1 MPVQLTPEGFLFLS
15 APAGSLQKGELFLF
29 WFFNVLL
36 LIGLDI
42 LLKGLAMIATLVL
55 EDGTVIE
62 GQAFGAESD
71 AVFELVFNTSMTG
84 YQEILTDPSYRG
96 QGVLFTVSHIGNV
109 GINLEDDES
118 AKPQVSAA
126 VIRSL
131 SPVVSNWRS
140 ALSLPEWLRQHDVP
154 GISGVDT
161 RWLTRK
167 LRDGGTQKAAL
178 STKGTSANEL
188 LKLVRDWE
196 GLDGRD
202 MVKEVT
208 CEEIYDW
215 KDDAGSKWIERHG
228 HSIFDHRMSN
238 NEYRIVAFDFG
249 IKENILRHLSSYGA
263 NVTVV
268 PADTTAEE
276 VLALKPDGVFLSNG
290 PGDPAGLPYAVAAVS
305 GLIESGMPIFGICL
319 GHQLIGRALGA
330 DTHKLKFGHHG
341 GNHPVQ
347 YLPNGE
353 VLITA
358 QNHNYCV
365 TESDL
370 NKDEVEITYRSL
382 NDDSV
387 EGLRM
392 KNRPVFSVQFHPEAA
407 PGPHD
412 AHDIFDKFF
421 KLIGGRMQF
430 KFQSSIGG
438 LETPF
443 ASVPSDSINGGSL

>member
-1 MPVQLTPEGFLFLS
+1 MRV
-15 APAGSLQKGELFLF
+15 
-29 WFFNVLL
+29 
-36 LIGLDI
+36 
-42 LLKGLAMIATLVL
+42 ATLVL
-55 EDGTVIE
+55 EDGTVIDS
-62 GQAFGAESD
+62 QAFGVETDS
-71 AVFELVFNTSMTG
+71 VFELVFNTSMTG

-96 QGVLFTVSHIGNV
+96 QGVLFTVPHIGNV

-118 AKPQVSAA
+118 ARPQVSAA

-140 ALSLPEWLRQHDVP
+140 ALSLSDWLAQYGVP

-178 STKGTSANEL
+178 STKGTSAEKL
-188 LKLVRDWE
+188 LKMARAWP
-196 GLDGRD
+196 GLDDCD

-208 CEEIYDW
+208 CEEAYHW
-215 KDDAGSKWIERHG
+215 QDDVGSKWVERYD
-228 HSIFDHRMSN
+228 HSILT
-238 NEYRIVAFDFG
+238 RIVAYDFG
-249 IKENILRHLSSYGA
+249 IKENILRHLSSCGA
-263 NVTVV
+263 EVTVV

-276 VLALKPDGVFLSNG
+276 VLAMKPDGVFLSNG
-290 PGDPAGLPYAVAAVS
+290 PGDPAGLPYAVEAVS
-305 GLIESGMPIFGICL
+305 RLIESGVPMFGICL

-330 DTHKLKFGHHG
+330 ETHRLKFGHHG

-347 YLPNGE
+347 YLPSGE

-370 NKDEVEITYRSL
+370 NPEEVEITYKSL
-382 NDDSV
+382 NDDSL
-387 EGLRM
+387 EGLRI
-392 KNRPVFSVQFHPEAA
+392 KDKPVFSVQFHPEAG

-412 AHDIFDKFF
+412 AHDIFGEFF
-421 KLIGGRMQF
+421 AIVQEKM
-430 KFQSSIGG
+430 KHA
-438 LETPF
+438 E
-443 ASVPSDSINGGSL
+443 AY

>member
-1 MPVQLTPEGFLFLS
+1 MKL
-15 APAGSLQKGELFLF
+15 
-29 WFFNVLL
+29 
-36 LIGLDI
+36 
-42 LLKGLAMIATLVL
+42 ATLVL
-55 EDGTVIE
+55 EDGTAIE
-62 GQAFGAESD
+62 GQAFGAETDS
-71 AVFELVFNTSMTG
+71 VFELVFNTSMTG

-96 QGVLFTVSHIGNV
+96 QGVLFTASHIGNV

-118 AKPQVSAA
+118 SKPQISAA

-140 ALSLPEWLRQHDVP
+140 ALSLSEWLVQHSVP

-178 STKGTSANEL
+178 STKQTPADML
-188 LKLVRDWE
+188 LNMVHEWP

-208 CEEIYDW
+208 CEESYHW
-215 KDDAGSKWIERHG
+215 MDDVGSKWIVNRDEGR
-228 HSIFDHRMSN
+228 RMKAENMS
-238 NEYRIVAFDFG
+238 IVAYDFG

-268 PADTTAEE
+268 PADTTADE
-276 VLALKPDGVFLSNG
+276 VLSLKPDGVFLSNG
-290 PGDPAGLPYAVAAVS
+290 PGDPAGLPYAVEAVS
-305 GLIESGMPIFGICL
+305 GLIESGTPIFGICL

-330 DTHKLKFGHHG
+330 DTRKLKFGHHG

-347 YLPNGE
+347 YLPTGE

-365 TESDL
+365 TAGDL
-370 NKDEVEITYRSL
+370 NEDEVEITYKSL
-382 NDDSV
+382 NDESL

-392 KNRPVFSVQFHPEAA
+392 KNKPVFSVQFHPEAA

-412 AHDIFDKFF
+412 AHDIFREFF
-421 KLIGGRMQF
+421 RMIGDQ
-430 KFQSSIGG
+430 
-438 LETPF
+438 
-443 ASVPSDSINGGSL
+443 

>member
-1 MPVQLTPEGFLFLS
+1 M
-15 APAGSLQKGELFLF
+15 K
-29 WFFNVLL
+29 
-36 LIGLDI
+36 
-42 LLKGLAMIATLVL
+42 IATLVL

-62 GQAFGAESD
+62 GHAFGAETDS
-71 AVFELVFNTSMTG
+71 VFELVFNTSMTG

-140 ALSLPEWLRQHDVP
+140 ALSLSDWLEGHGVP

-178 STKGTSANEL
+178 STKGTSADEL
-188 LKLVRDWE
+188 LHMAHKWP
-196 GLDGRD
+196 GLAGRD

-208 CEEIYDW
+208 CEESYHW
-215 KDDAGSKWIERHG
+215 VDDGGSKWLSKKDEGRRLKDE
-228 HSIFDHRMSN
+228 SFS
-238 NEYRIVAFDFG
+238 IVAYDFG
-249 IKENILRHLSSYGA
+249 IKENILRHLSAYGA

-268 PADTTAEE
+268 PADTTADE
-276 VLALKPDGVFLSNG
+276 VLAMRPDGVFLSNG
-290 PGDPAGLPYAVAAVS
+290 PGDPAGLPYAVEAVK
-305 GLIESGMPIFGICL
+305 GLIESSVPIFGICL

-347 YLPNGE
+347 YLPDGE

-358 QNHNYCV
+358 QNHNYCL
-365 TESDL
+365 TAGDL
-370 NKDEVEITYRSL
+370 NLDEVEITYKSL
-382 NDDSV
+382 NDDSL
-387 EGLRM
+387 EGLRL
-392 KNRPVFSVQFHPEAA
+392 KNKPVLSVQFHPEAA

-412 AHDIFDKFF
+412 AHDIFEEFF
-421 KLIGGRMQF
+421 KMIGD
-430 KFQSSIGG
+430 
-438 LETPF
+438 T
-443 ASVPSDSINGGSL
+443 

>member
-1 MPVQLTPEGFLFLS
+1 MV
-15 APAGSLQKGELFLF
+15 
-29 WFFNVLL
+29 
-36 LIGLDI
+36 
-42 LLKGLAMIATLVL
+42 ATLLL

-62 GQAFGAESD
+62 GQAFGAETD
-71 AVFELVFNTSMTG
+71 AVFEMVFNTSMTG

-118 AKPQVSAA
+118 VKPQVSAA

-140 ALSLPEWLRQHDVP
+140 ALSLSDWLKGHGVP

-178 STKGTSANEL
+178 STKGTCAEEL
-188 LKLVRDWE
+188 LKMAREWP

-208 CEEIYDW
+208 CDETYHW
-215 KDDAGSKWIERHG
+215 VDDAGSKWLRE
-228 HSIFDHRMSN
+228 HRPRTMDNGGSMVS
-238 NEYRIVAFDFG
+238 RPLSIVAYDFG

-263 NVTVV
+263 NLTVV
-268 PADTTAEE
+268 PADTTSGE
-276 VLALKPDGVFLSNG
+276 VLAMNPDGVFLSNG
-290 PGDPAGLPYAVAAVS
+290 PGDPAGLPYAVEAVS
-305 GLIESGMPIFGICL
+305 GLIESGVPMFGICL

-347 YLPNGE
+347 HLPTGE

-358 QNHNYCV
+358 QNHNYYV
-365 TESDL
+365 AEGDL
-370 NKDEVEITYRSL
+370 NIDEVEITYKSL
-382 NDDSV
+382 NDDSL
-387 EGLRM
+387 EGIRM
-392 KNRPVFSVQFHPEAA
+392 KSKPVFSVQFHPEAA

-412 AHDIFDKFF
+412 AHDIFGEFF
-421 KLIGGRMQF
+421 GMIGDR
-430 KFQSSIGG
+430 
-438 LETPF
+438 
-443 ASVPSDSINGGSL
+443 

>member
-1 MPVQLTPEGFLFLS
+1 
-15 APAGSLQKGELFLF
+15 
-29 WFFNVLL
+29 
-36 LIGLDI
+36 
-42 LLKGLAMIATLVL
+42 MIATLLL

-62 GQAFGAESD
+62 GQAFGAETD

-109 GINLEDDES
+109 GINLEDVES
-118 AKPQVSAA
+118 MKPQVSAA

-140 ALSLPEWLRQHDVP
+140 ALPLSDWLKQDDVP

-178 STKGTSANEL
+178 STKGTCAEEL
-188 LKLVRDWE
+188 LKMVREWP

-202 MVKEVT
+202 MVQEVT
-208 CEEIYDW
+208 CEETYHW
-215 KDDAGSKWIERHG
+215 VDDAGKKWIHQKANG
-228 HSIFDHRMSN
+228 HKKLSVIA
-238 NEYRIVAFDFG
+238 YDFG

-268 PADTTAEE
+268 PADTNADE
-276 VLALKPDGVFLSNG
+276 VLLMKPDGVFLSNG
-290 PGDPAGLPYAVAAVS
+290 PGDPAGLPYAVQAVS
-305 GLIESGMPIFGICL
+305 ELIESDIPIFGICL

-330 DTHKLKFGHHG
+330 DTHRLKFGHHG

-347 YLPNGE
+347 YLPAGK

-365 TESDL
+365 TEGDL
-370 NKDEVEITYRSL
+370 NTDEVEVTYKSL
-382 NDDSV
+382 NDDSL
-387 EGLRM
+387 EGIRM
-392 KNRPVFSVQFHPEAA
+392 KNKPVLGVQFHPEAA

-412 AHDIFDKFF
+412 AHDIFGEFF
-421 KLIGGRMQF
+421 RMMKGEF
-430 KFQSSIGG
+430 KKQ
-438 LETPF
+438 
-443 ASVPSDSINGGSL
+443 NGGVS

>member
-1 MPVQLTPEGFLFLS
+1 MRS
-15 APAGSLQKGELFLF
+15 
-29 WFFNVLL
+29 
-36 LIGLDI
+36 
-42 LLKGLAMIATLVL
+42 ATLVL
-55 EDGTVIE
+55 EDGTAME
-62 GQAFGAESD
+62 GQAFGAETDS
-71 AVFELVFNTSMTG
+71 VFELVFNTSMTG

-118 AKPQVSAA
+118 TKPQVCAA
-126 VIRSL
+126 VVRSL

-140 ALSLPEWLRQHDVP
+140 AVSLSDWLAGHGVP

-178 STKGTSANEL
+178 STKGTSVDEL
-188 LKLVRDWE
+188 LQMAREWE

-202 MVKEVT
+202 MVREVT
-208 CEEIYDW
+208 CEEPYHW
-215 KDDAGSKWIERHG
+215 VDDAGSKWVSRKGESSRWKDELV
-228 HSIFDHRMSN
+228 S
-238 NEYRIVAFDFG
+238 IVAYDFG

-263 NVTVV
+263 KVTVV

-276 VLALKPDGVFLSNG
+276 VLSMKPAGVFLSNG
-290 PGDPAGLPYAVAAVS
+290 PGDPAGLPYAVEAVK
-305 GLIESGMPIFGICL
+305 GLIESGVPLFGICL

-330 DTHKLKFGHHG
+330 ETHKLKFGHHG

-347 YLPNGE
+347 YLPSCE

-365 TESDL
+365 TEGDL
-370 NKDEVEITYRSL
+370 NPVEVEITYKSL
-382 NDDSV
+382 NDDSL
-387 EGLRM
+387 EGLRL
-392 KNRPVFSVQFHPEAA
+392 KNKPVLSVQFHPEAA

-412 AHDIFDKFF
+412 AHDIFGEFF
-421 KLIGGRMQF
+421 SLIGMQ
-430 KFQSSIGG
+430 S
-438 LETPF
+438 
-443 ASVPSDSINGGSL
+443 

>member
-1 MPVQLTPEGFLFLS
+1 MKL
-15 APAGSLQKGELFLF
+15 
-29 WFFNVLL
+29 
-36 LIGLDI
+36 
-42 LLKGLAMIATLVL
+42 ATLVL

-62 GQAFGAESD
+62 GQAFGAETD
-71 AVFELVFNTSMTG
+71 TVFELVFNTSMTG

-118 AKPQVSAA
+118 EKPQVSAA

-140 ALSLPEWLRQHDVP
+140 TIPLSDWLNLHGVP

-188 LKLVRDWE
+188 LKMTREWP

-208 CEEIYDW
+208 CEETYHW
-215 KDDAGSKWIERHG
+215 MDDAGSKWVEKKDEGGTLRVKDEKL
-228 HSIFDHRMSN
+228 S
-238 NEYRIVAFDFG
+238 IVAYDFG

-268 PADTTAEE
+268 PADTTADE
-276 VLALKPDGVFLSNG
+276 VLAMKPDGVFLSNG
-290 PGDPAGLPYAVAAVS
+290 PGDPAGLPYAVEAVN
-305 GLIESGMPIFGICL
+305 GLIASGVPMFGICL

-330 DTHKLKFGHHG
+330 DTNRLKFGHHG

-347 YLPNGE
+347 HLPSGK

-365 TESDL
+365 AAGDL
-370 NKDEVEITYRSL
+370 NSREVEITYKSL
-382 NDDSV
+382 NDDSL

-392 KNRPVFSVQFHPEAA
+392 KNKPIFSVQFHPESA

-412 AHDIFDKFF
+412 GHDIFSDFF
-421 KLIGGRMQF
+421 QMIEGKHENKI
-430 KFQSSIGG
+430 
-438 LETPF
+438 
-443 ASVPSDSINGGSL
+443 

>member
-1 MPVQLTPEGFLFLS
+1 MT
-15 APAGSLQKGELFLF
+15 
-29 WFFNVLL
+29 
-36 LIGLDI
+36 
-42 LLKGLAMIATLVL
+42 ATLVL
-55 EDGTVIE
+55 EDGTIIE
-62 GQAFGAESD
+62 GKAFGAETD

-131 SPVVSNWRS
+131 SPLVSNWRS
-140 ALSLPEWLRQHDVP
+140 ALTLSDWLKQNGVP

-167 LRDGGTQKAAL
+167 LRDGGTQKATL

-188 LKLVRDWE
+188 LKMAREWS

-208 CEEIYDW
+208 CEESYHW
-215 KDDAGSKWIERHG
+215 VDDEGKKWVEKPDNSKLDTRV
-228 HSIFDHRMSN
+228 SN
-238 NEYRIVAFDFG
+238 KEYRIVAYDFG

-263 NVTVV
+263 SVTVV
-268 PADTTAEE
+268 PADATAEE
-276 VLALKPDGVFLSNG
+276 VLALKPDGIFLSNG
-290 PGDPAGLPYAVAAVS
+290 PGDPAGLPYAVEAVS
-305 GLIESGMPIFGICL
+305 GLIESGVPMFGICL

-330 DTHKLKFGHHG
+330 DTHRLKFGHHG

-365 TESDL
+365 TEGDL
-370 NKDEVEITYRSL
+370 NKDEVEITYKSL
-382 NDDSV
+382 NDDSL

-392 KNRPVFSVQFHPEAA
+392 KNKPVFSVQFHPEAA

-412 AHDIFDKFF
+412 AHDIFAEFF
-421 KLIGGRMQF
+421 RLMKNA
-430 KFQSSIGG
+430 
-438 LETPF
+438 E
-443 ASVPSDSINGGSL
+443 

>member
-1 MPVQLTPEGFLFLS
+1 MKNAEYRMKT
-15 APAGSLQKGELFLF
+15 
-29 WFFNVLL
+29 
-36 LIGLDI
+36 
-42 LLKGLAMIATLVL
+42 ATLVL
-55 EDGTVIE
+55 EDGTIIE
-62 GQAFGAESD
+62 GAAFGAETD
-71 AVFELVFNTSMTG
+71 VVFELVFNTSMTG

-118 AKPQVSAA
+118 ARPQISAA

-140 ALSLPEWLRQHDVP
+140 ALSLSDWLTQHGVP
-154 GISGVDT
+154 GISSVDT

-178 STKGTSANEL
+178 STKGTSAEAL
-188 LKLVRDWE
+188 LQMAREWS

-208 CEEIYDW
+208 CAESYRW
-215 KDDAGSKWIERHG
+215 VDDEGSKWVRRNEEVRTLAPHASAGVQNAEYKSQDGNSSFFIL
-228 HSIFDHRMSN
+228 HSAFHV
-238 NEYRIVAFDFG
+238 VAFDFG
-249 IKENILRHLSSYGA
+249 IKENILRHLSSYDA

-268 PADTTAEE
+268 PADTSADE
-276 VLALKPDGVFLSNG
+276 VLAMKPDGVFLSNG
-290 PGDPAGLPYAVAAVS
+290 PGDPAGLPYAVEAVN
-305 GLIESGMPIFGICL
+305 GLINSGVPIFGICL

-330 DTHKLKFGHHG
+330 NTHRLKFGHHG

-347 YLPNGE
+347 NLQTRE

-365 TESDL
+365 TAGDL
-370 NKDEVEITYRSL
+370 NPDEVEITYKSL
-382 NDDSV
+382 NDDSL

-392 KNRPVFSVQFHPEAA
+392 KNKPVFSVQFHPESA

-412 AHDIFDKFF
+412 AHDIFSEFFGMMKDK
-421 KLIGGRMQF
+421 G
-430 KFQSSIGG
+430 
-438 LETPF
+438 
-443 ASVPSDSINGGSL
+443 

>member
-1 MPVQLTPEGFLFLS
+1 MKL
-15 APAGSLQKGELFLF
+15 
-29 WFFNVLL
+29 
-36 LIGLDI
+36 
-42 LLKGLAMIATLVL
+42 ATLVL

-62 GQAFGAESD
+62 GQAFGAETD

-109 GINLEDDES
+109 GINTEDDES

-131 SPVVSNWRS
+131 SPAVSNWRS
-140 ALSLPEWLRQHDVP
+140 AFSLSDWLTQHGVP

-167 LRDGGTQKAAL
+167 LHDSGTQKAAL
-178 STKGTSANEL
+178 STKGTSADVL
-188 LKLVRDWE
+188 LKMANEWP

-208 CEEIYDW
+208 CEEKYHW
-215 KDDAGSKWIERHG
+215 ADDAGSKWVGRKDEGGTLRVKDELL
-228 HSIFDHRMSN
+228 S
-238 NEYRIVAFDFG
+238 IVAYDFG

-268 PADTTAEE
+268 PADTTADE
-276 VLALKPDGVFLSNG
+276 VLAVKPDGIFLSNG
-290 PGDPAGLPYAVAAVS
+290 PGDPAGLPYAVEAVS
-305 GLIESGMPIFGICL
+305 GLIVSGVPIFGICL

-330 DTHKLKFGHHG
+330 DTHRLKFGHHG

-347 YLPNGE
+347 HLPSGE

-365 TESDL
+365 NEGDL
-370 NKDEVEITYRSL
+370 NKDEVEITYKSL
-382 NDDSV
+382 NDDSL
-387 EGLRM
+387 EGIRM
-392 KNRPVFSVQFHPEAA
+392 KNKPVFSVQFHPEAA

-412 AHDIFDKFF
+412 AHDIFDYFF
-421 KLIGGRMQF
+421 KMIKG
-430 KFQSSIGG
+430 
-438 LETPF
+438 E
-443 ASVPSDSINGGSL
+443 A

>member
-1 MPVQLTPEGFLFLS
+1 MNL
-15 APAGSLQKGELFLF
+15 
-29 WFFNVLL
+29 
-36 LIGLDI
+36 
-42 LLKGLAMIATLVL
+42 ATLVL

-62 GQAFGAESD
+62 GRAFGAETD

-118 AKPQVSAA
+118 TKPQVAAA

-131 SPVVSNWRS
+131 SPQVSNWRS
-140 ALSLPEWLRQHDVP
+140 ALSLSDWLMQNGVP

-178 STKGTSANEL
+178 STKGTSTSEL
-188 LKLVRDWE
+188 LKMVREWS

-208 CEEIYDW
+208 CEETYHW
-215 KDDAGSKWIERHG
+215 VDDEGKKWVEQKAVSSKQL
-228 HSIFDHRMSN
+228 SV
-238 NEYRIVAFDFG
+238 VAYDFG

-268 PADTTAEE
+268 PADATAEE
-276 VLALKPDGVFLSNG
+276 VLALKPDGIFLSNG
-290 PGDPAGLPYAVAAVS
+290 PGDPAGLPYAVEAVS
-305 GLIESGMPIFGICL
+305 GLIESGTPIFGICL

-365 TESDL
+365 TEGDL
-370 NKDEVEITYRSL
+370 NKDEVEITYKSL
-382 NDDSV
+382 NDDSL

-392 KNRPVFSVQFHPEAA
+392 KNKPVFSVQFHPEAA

-412 AHDIFDKFF
+412 AHDIFGEFF
-421 KLIGGRMQF
+421 KMIGN
-430 KFQSSIGG
+430 K
-438 LETPF
+438 
-443 ASVPSDSINGGSL
+443 NGK

>member
-1 MPVQLTPEGFLFLS
+1 MKP
-15 APAGSLQKGELFLF
+15 
-29 WFFNVLL
+29 
-36 LIGLDI
+36 
-42 LLKGLAMIATLVL
+42 ATLVL
-55 EDGTVIE
+55 EDGTIIE
-62 GQAFGAESD
+62 GQSFGAETD

-118 AKPQVSAA
+118 ASPQVLAA

-140 ALSLPEWLRQHDVP
+140 ALSLSDWLVQHGVP

-161 RWLTRK
+161 RWLTRR
-167 LRDGGTQKAAL
+167 LRDRGIQKGAL
-178 STKGTSANEL
+178 STKGTSAEVL
-188 LKLVRDWE
+188 LRMARDWA

-208 CEEIYDW
+208 CAEPYHW
-215 KDDAGSKWIERHG
+215 VDDAGSKWIEKHG
-228 HSIFDHRMSN
+228 HSNFDIQESSR
-238 NEYRIVAFDFG
+238 EYRVIAYDFG

-263 NVTVV
+263 KVTVV

-276 VLALKPDGVFLSNG
+276 VLALQPDGVFLSNG
-290 PGDPAGLPYAVAAVS
+290 PGDPAGLPYAVDSVS
-305 GLIESGMPIFGICL
+305 RLIERGIPIFGICL

-330 DTHKLKFGHHG
+330 ETHKLKFGHHG

-347 YLPNGE
+347 YLPTGE

-365 TESDL
+365 TAGDL
-370 NKDEVEITYRSL
+370 NPDEVEITYKSL
-382 NDDSV
+382 NDDSL

-392 KNRPVFSVQFHPEAA
+392 KNKPVYSVQFHPESA

-412 AHDIFDKFF
+412 AHDIFGEFF
-421 KLIGGRMQF
+421 AMMEENVKHA
-430 KFQSSIGG
+430 
-438 LETPF
+438 ETH
-443 ASVPSDSINGGSL
+443 